1 MNVLEMYVV
10 ISTTAK
16 KKIIQKIIIVFKR
29 RKKNIDFFFSFG
41 SFLFADMYND
51 LIGDNR
57 SCLHVYSISEY
68 LFECH
73 INLN

>member
-1 MNVLEMYVV
+1 MIDEYL
-10 ISTTAK
+10 T
-16 KKIIQKIIIVFKR
+16 IVFKR
-29 RKKNIDFFFSFG
+29 RKQNIDFFLSFG